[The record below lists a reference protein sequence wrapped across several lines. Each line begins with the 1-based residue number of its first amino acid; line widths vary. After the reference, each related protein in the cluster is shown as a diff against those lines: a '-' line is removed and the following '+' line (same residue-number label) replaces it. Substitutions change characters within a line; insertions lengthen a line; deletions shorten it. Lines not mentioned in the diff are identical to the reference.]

1 MKSPKYHLYL
11 TSKEYIQV
19 IGALVELKNELIS
32 EVRYTDAVDELLI
45 KFSKARTKNLK
56 VVYTN

>member
-1 MKSPKYHLYL
+1 MKSLNYHLYL
-11 TSKEYIQV
+11 TSKEYTQV

-32 EVRYTDAVDELLI
+32 EGRYTDAVDELLI

>member
-1 MKSPKYHLYL
+1 MKSPKYPLYL
-11 TSKEYIQV
+11 TSKEYTQV
-19 IGALVELKNELIS
+19 IS
-32 EVRYTDAVDELLI
+32 EGRYTDAVDKLLI